1 MTPIPTLIETV
12 RVRGGRAPLWYLHLR
27 RLVASCRALGVPFPP
42 ALAVPEGGAD
52 RVHRLEVGPRG
63 VQVSEREPGPSTPV
77 RLLAS
82 AVPHPGYPHKTT
94 ARTAFTAALDQAR
107 AAGADDALLLT
118 STGLV
123 AEAAI
128 WCLFWWEGDVLA
140 APALDLGVLP
150 GVSRI
155 RIEELAGPV
164 AERRVT
170 PAALAGRPLFL
181 ANAVR
186 GIVEVAAL
194 DGRPVPVHPGT
205 GRLRERFWP

>member
-1 MTPIPTLIETV
+1 MTTIPTLIETV

-27 RLVASCRALGVPFPP
+27 RLVSSCRALGVPFPP
-42 ALAVPEGGAD
+42 AFTVPEGGAD
-52 RVHRLEVGPRG
+52 RVHRLEVGSHG
-63 VQVSEREPGPSTPV
+63 VRLTEREPGPTAPV
-77 RLLAS
+77 RLQVS

-94 ARTAFTAALDQAR
+94 ARDSFAAALAQAR

-118 STGLV
+118 TTGLV
-123 AEAAI
+123 AEATI
-128 WCLFWWEGDVLA
+128 WCLFWWEGDTLA
-140 APALDLGVLP
+140 APALGLGVLP
-150 GVSRI
+150 GVSRA
-155 RIEELAGPV
+155 RLEELAGPV
-164 AERRVT
+164 AERRVR
-170 PAALAGRPLFL
+170 PAELAGQPLFL